1 MNETIY
7 RLRQGEE
14 VVGFLREFD
23 NSSFYSANGYQWSG
37 KSIQYD
43 RIERYSGYKDR
54 NDKRLFEGDVIS
66 STDYPSNEYIIHYDA
81 LLTKFLLVS
90 YSNRDIFNISLE
102 EFVEQKSK
110 VKRIGYLR

>member
-1 MNETIY
+1 MMK
-7 RLRQGEE
+7 L
-14 VVGFLREFD
+14 EF
-23 NSSFYSANGYQWSG
+23 
-37 KSIQYD
+37 
-43 RIERYSGYKDR
+43 
-54 NDKRLFEGDVIS
+54 
-66 STDYPSNEYIIHYDA
+66 EYIIHYDA